1 MLDLGCG
8 KGLSSIFLAKEYGV
22 KVWAADLIKP
32 TEDFAR
38 ISQAGVEDPV
48 YPTQADARSLPF
60 AEAYFDAIL
69 CTDGYIYFGTDD
81 LYLEYLHLQAA
92 RHPPLTRKVASQ
104 SNRFTCKRFYK

>member
-1 MLDLGCG
+1 MFWRNYSNWRTHCILL
-8 KGLSSIFLAKEYGV
+8 LSDQSNL
-22 KVWAADLIKP
+22 WIKP
-32 TEDFAR
+32 TENFAR
-38 ISQAGVEDPV
+38 ISQAGVEDLV
-48 YPTQADARSLPF
+48 YPIQADARSLPF

-69 CTDGYIYFGTDD
+69 CTDAYIYFGTDD